1 MQRMMQGCTYPS
13 VLIDDLYKINRHFCR
28 VLMVAC
34 DPYVHSW
41 HTPEIII
48 TISNTWSATH
58 PMVTLPRGVTTEETH
73 TWCLCDKWGADALT
87 ALPDTRHDA
96 HEE

>member
-13 VLIDDLYKINRHFCR
+13 VLIDDLYKINRHFCG

-34 DPYVHSW
+34 DPYVHSA

-48 TISNTWSATH
+48 TISNRIVITITGIIPAFAYLLFVCFGTPPHCLDSA
-58 PMVTLPRGVTTEETH
+58 
-73 TWCLCDKWGADALT
+73 
-87 ALPDTRHDA
+87 
-96 HEE
+96 